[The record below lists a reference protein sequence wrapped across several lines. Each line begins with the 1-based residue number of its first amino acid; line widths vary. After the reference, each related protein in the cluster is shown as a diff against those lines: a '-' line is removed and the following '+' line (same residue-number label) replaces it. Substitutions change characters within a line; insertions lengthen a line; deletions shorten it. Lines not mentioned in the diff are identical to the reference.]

1 MADKFEIGDVV
12 EYIGHGCGSPRVG
25 RIGIIVGC
33 GTAEITC
40 RHCGFCRNE
49 FVYDIDYGDGYAHWS
64 ATPYEIRKKR
74 PPEEHTSWDSV
85 EKISGW
91 RPREPET
98 IEVMLEKI
106 ADGFNKWKALE
117 HP

>member
-1 MADKFEIGDVV
+1 MDTFQVGEVV
-12 EYIGHGCGSPRVG
+12 EIIGASNPCNFCYIGEEAIITGPLCERQTLFGNGRCGPLFS
-25 RIGIIVGC
+25 
-33 GTAEITC
+33 
-40 RHCGFCRNE
+40 
-49 FVYDIDYGDGYAHWS
+49 
-64 ATPYEIRKKR
+64 YEIRTAGGYVANCVHRHLRKKR
-74 PPEEHTSWDSV
+74 PPEELTSWDSV